1 VSRLEARPR
10 VCYKGGAMSDPA
22 RIHAPKSAD
31 GMTVER
37 AFAYPFTT
45 SASWRFS

>member
-1 VSRLEARPR
+1 
-10 VCYKGGAMSDPA
+10 MSDLA
-22 RIHAPKSAD
+22 RIHACNGAD
-31 GMTVER
+31 GMTVAR